1 MSNKQWRR
9 TMVLSNKQIGT
20 IAILSVIVS
29 VTAGHRASAQETAKD
44 LLAIQIRAQGYSCEK
59 PASAKRDNKLSKAD
73 VSVWILR
80 CEHRSYRMRL
90 APDMAARVQQ
100 LK

>member
-1 MSNKQWRR
+1 MG
-9 TMVLSNKQIGT
+9 LSNMRIGT
-20 IAILSVIVS
+20 IAVLSVIAG
-29 VTAGHRASAQETAKD
+29 VTAGHGASAQETAKE

-59 PASAKRDNKLSKAD
+59 PVSAKRDNKHSKAD
-73 VSVWILR
+73 ASVWILR